1 MLKVLA
7 PQMENW
13 HSACREGIAS
23 RKNWNKQEKVMF
35 NMLIQLT
42 AWAYTMNSIQQ
53 ETNNVVIVPQYN
65 KSCSKMNY
73 IWQP

>member
-1 MLKVLA
+1 MQRGNSEQEELEQA
-7 PQMENW
+7 
-13 HSACREGIAS
+13 
-23 RKNWNKQEKVMF
+23 RKSNVRKLF
-35 NMLIQLT
+35 NMFIQLT